1 LPVIRAFIELA
12 HDKHAEIT
20 SFMQPPPTTF
30 CFLLSDAA
38 RLMRKRF
45 EQNARELGLTRA
57 QWQALAYLAR
67 NEGVSQ
73 CALADMLDIEPITL
87 GRTIDRLEAQGLVE
101 RRPHATDRRAWRL
114 YLREAALPL
123 LEAIA
128 PVSEQTRQEA
138 LAGVSEEDRAALTRA
153 LETAR
158 VNLVAALSGAAK
170 RAKPK
175 TE

>member
-1 LPVIRAFIELA
+1 
-12 HDKHAEIT
+12 
-20 SFMQPPPTTF
+20 MQPPPNTF

-87 GRTIDRLEAQGLVE
+87 GRTIDRLAAQGLVE
-101 RRPHATDRRAWRL
+101 RRPHDKDRRAWRL

-128 PVSEQTRQEA
+128 PISEETRQEA
-138 LAGVSEEDRAALTRA
+138 LAGVSEEDRATLIRLLEAARANLAEAL
-153 LETAR
+153 
-158 VNLVAALSGAAK
+158 NGGAK
-170 RAKPK
+170 RMKSKAEPDESGSD
-175 TE
+175 TAC

>member
-1 LPVIRAFIELA
+1 
-12 HDKHAEIT
+12 
-20 SFMQPPPTTF
+20 MQPPFNTF

-87 GRTIDRLEAQGLVE
+87 GRTIDRLAAQGLVE
-101 RRPHATDRRAWRL
+101 RRPHDKDRRAWRL

-128 PVSEQTRQEA
+128 PISERTRQEA
-138 LAGVSEEDRAALTRA
+138 LAGVSEADRAALMRV

-158 VNLVAALSGAAK
+158 GNLAEALSGAAK
-170 RAKPK
+170 RTKSKP
-175 TE
+175 EQEEDDGARASAREDR

>member
-1 LPVIRAFIELA
+1 MSL
-12 HDKHAEIT
+12 
-20 SFMQPPPTTF
+20 PPPNTF

-45 EQNARELGLTRA
+45 EQNARDLGLTRA

-87 GRTIDRLEAQGLVE
+87 GRTIDRLETQGLVE
-101 RRPHATDRRAWRL
+101 RRPHDTDRRAWRL

-123 LEAIA
+123 LDAMA
-128 PVSEQTRQEA
+128 PISEQTRREA
-138 LAGVSEEDRAALTRA
+138 CAGLNEAEAAMLMRA
-153 LETAR
+153 LEATRA
-158 VNLVAALSGAAK
+158 NLIEAMSAPAK
-170 RAKPK
+170 KVKAKS
-175 TE
+175 E

>member
-1 LPVIRAFIELA
+1 ML
-12 HDKHAEIT
+12 
-20 SFMQPPPTTF
+20 PPPPNTF

-73 CALADMLDIEPITL
+73 CVLADMLDIEPITL

-101 RRPHATDRRAWRL
+101 RRPHDTDRRAWRL
-114 YLREAALPL
+114 FLRGAALPL
-123 LEAIA
+123 LEAMA
-128 PVSEQTRQEA
+128 PISERTRLEA
-138 LAGVSEEDRAALTRA
+138 LAGVSEADRAALMRVLEATRA
-153 LETAR
+153 
-158 VNLVAALSGAAK
+158 NLIEAMSGATKKMKSKA
-170 RAKPK
+170 
-175 TE
+175 E